1 MILGHMNSL
10 DKIVRFNILG
20 RGTISWTYSIKNG
33 YDWLDIYI
41 PEFGI
46 YLQAG
51 ASELKGRVIK
61 KARRRNV
68 GDEAAA
74 PKNAF
79 SSFSGFA
86 TAAKPSAEA
95 SFGFLADKKS
105 EAPSFFGSDKKT
117 ESGPV
122 FGSAKSSFAL
132 GGGGASETA
141 KPVAPAFGGF
151 SFGSKAEEKRDE
163 PVKVNPLSPVNDNKE
178 LCL

>member
-1 MILGHMNSL
+1 MH
-10 DKIVRFNILG
+10 NIF
-20 RGTISWTYSIKNG
+20 IPDFI
-33 YDWLDIYI
+33 IY
-41 PEFGI
+41 
-46 YLQAG
+46 YQAG

-95 SFGFLADKKS
+95 SFGFLAEKKP

-117 ESGPV
+117 ESVPV
-122 FGSAKSSFAL
+122 FGSAKPSFAF
-132 GGGGASETA
+132 GGGASETT
-141 KPVAPAFGGF
+141 KPAAPAFGGF
-151 SFGSKAEEKRDE
+151 SFGSKAEEKKDE